1 MHHARWI
8 HPVQSHDIGAD
19 VQVMDGKLGPGAGV
33 DVSDAI
39 DYDILRVVG
48 MAAGNCCKPVF
59 NGTANRIQRDV
70 LSQDLVKRLPL
81 FSIFRHMHWLGSQ
94 LDSQIVHQLESPY
107 ERSAA
112 GHDFIK
118 IVPMGN

>member
-39 DYDILRVVG
+39 DNDILRVVG
-48 MAAGNCCKPVF
+48 MAAGNSFKTVF
-59 NGTANRIQRDV
+59 GGTTDRIQGDV
-70 LSQDLVKRLPL
+70 LSQDFVKRFPF
-81 FSIFRHMHWLGSQ
+81 FSIFRHVHRLGSQ
-94 LDSQIVHQLESPY
+94 LDSQIVHQLESFY
-107 ERSAA
+107 KCSVA

-118 IVPMGN
+118 IVPVGD